1 LPEARHSATR
11 PHKPLTVIGLGNE
24 YLSDDGAGIGV
35 LREVRR
41 RLGEGAAVF
50 EELSIGGLPLLDY
63 IVGFDRCVII
73 DAVVS
78 GEHPPGTLYRFVRTP
93 ESAPVRLSSSHQVD
107 LSQLLQLAQMM
118 GASLPQTLMVYG
130 VEAEDVTM
138 FRERCTRSVAAA
150 LPILA
155 DLICE
160 DLRSGGLAGVAPGS
174 WQVIQSMQESS
185 TVEHS

>member
-1 LPEARHSATR
+1 MPEARHSATR

-93 ESAPVRLSSSHQVD
+93 EGAPVNSTRVPNALHSYSSGNSI
-107 LSQLLQLAQMM
+107 LRRNSAKIER
-118 GASLPQTLMVYG
+118 S
-130 VEAEDVTM
+130 EDTM
-138 FRERCTRSVAAA
+138 DNPE
-150 LPILA
+150 
-155 DLICE
+155 
-160 DLRSGGLAGVAPGS
+160 
-174 WQVIQSMQESS
+174 
-185 TVEHS
+185 